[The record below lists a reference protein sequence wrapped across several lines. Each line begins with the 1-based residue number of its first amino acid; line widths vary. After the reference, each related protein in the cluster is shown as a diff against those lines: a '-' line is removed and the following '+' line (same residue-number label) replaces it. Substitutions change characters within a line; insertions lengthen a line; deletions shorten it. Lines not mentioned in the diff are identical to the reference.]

1 MEFLKKIY
9 SGDKHH
15 FIFILLAKVLI
26 AFLFIL
32 TISGIVDI
40 QNKIKQGKYIGQEIE
55 SRSTIAVSDSAEI
68 YAKPDLALIS
78 FSVKTE
84 KKTVAQAMTE
94 NTKQMNLV
102 IDSIKET
109 GVDKKD
115 LKTVDFNIYPRY
127 DYDRTSSIYPSG
139 ERILVGY
146 EITQSLQVKIRD
158 LDKIGEIIQKAT
170 NVGANQVS
178 SLQFTIDDEDEL
190 REQVRK
196 EAIDKTKDK
205 AKKLAN
211 QLGVDLGR
219 VIGFNEGSQSPNYDY
234 MMEKSVGIG
243 GGGAI
248 EAPQIETGENKI
260 EVTVSIIYE
269 IN

>member
-9 SGDKHH
+9 SKDNHH
-15 FIFILLAKVLI
+15 FIFILLAKILI

-40 QNKIKQGKYIGQEIE
+40 QNKIKQGKYIGEEIE
-55 SRSTIAVSDSAEI
+55 SRSTIVVSDSAEV

-78 FSVKTE
+78 FSVLTE

-94 NTKQMNLV
+94 NTKQMNSV
-102 IDSIKET
+102 IDSIKEA
-109 GVDKKD
+109 GVEKED
-115 LKTVDFNIYPRY
+115 LKTVNFNIYPRY
-127 DYDRTSSIYPSG
+127 DYIEIGDKRV
-139 ERILVGY
+139 LVGY
-146 EITQSLQVKIRD
+146 EITQSLQIKIRD

-170 NVGANQVS
+170 DAGANQVS
-178 SLQFTIDDEDEL
+178 SLQFTIDNQDEL

-205 AKKLAN
+205 AKKLAD
-211 QLGVDLGR
+211 QLGVSLGR
-219 VIGFNEGSQSPNYDY
+219 IIDFNEGSQLPNYDY
-234 MMEKSVGIG
+234 MMEKTVGIG

-248 EAPQIETGENKI
+248 EALQIEIGQNKI